1 MCGYFPEEALGCSP
15 KDLLQGELT
24 DSNKAKRFAEQLT
37 ADGHARTT
45 LVNYSKFGRAF
56 VHTISSE
63 LVMDTKNGASY
74 FLTESE
80 EAKDSALVEAMYKRQ
95 SERAAAWRRLQLECD
110 EFLRPIHLMLYAALL
125 FFCFVLYLPSQHGG
139 TPTETPEVFTSMDSV
154 GEYIGFHL
162 NPGMGGFYP

>member
-1 MCGYFPEEALGCSP
+1 MPVSRVAARSWRLPPDPPACVGCWCRLTPELFTCP
-15 KDLLQGELT
+15 CPD
-24 DSNKAKRFAEQLT
+24 
-37 ADGHARTT
+37 
-45 LVNYSKFGRAF
+45 
-56 VHTISSE
+56 
-63 LVMDTKNGASY
+63 